1 MTTPLRSIAPLL
13 AMAVTAGL
21 AAGSPPAAAQ
31 SPGDYDFTAVTKPE
45 PAAKPAKK
53 EAAKPAPAK
62 AAETKSPAAAK
73 PADAAAAATKA
84 QGRAPASATAKGADG
99 KPIETGAIAP
109 AAPPVKSTKFA
120 DWSLDCIE
128 LEGKKR
134 CGLRQTIADGQG
146 RRIAQIMARH
156 SGKSPYLEITV
167 PLGISIP
174 FGVALM
180 MSDTSKI
187 VAQLA
192 DCAADGC
199 RAVAPLDDKA
209 LGELKAAKALAI
221 VFQDSKTG
229 KVLKVNGSANGF
241 ADGVGKVAAVK

>member
-1 MTTPLRSIAPLL
+1 MITCSRSTYFRL
-13 AMAVTAGL
+13 AVATTAGL
-21 AAGSPPAAAQ
+21 MAASAPAAAQ

-45 PAAKPAKK
+45 PAAKPVKK
-53 EAAKPAPAK
+53 EAAKPAAAK
-62 AAETKSPAAAK
+62 TVETKPSSTAA
-73 PADAAAAATKA
+73 KA
-84 QGRAPASATAKGADG
+84 QGRAPVGATAKGPDG
-99 KPIETGAIAP
+99 KPLETGAIAP

-120 DWSLDCIE
+120 DWSLDCIQ
-128 LEGKKR
+128 LEGKQR

-209 LGELKAAKALAI
+209 LGEIKAAKALAI

-241 ADGVGKVAAVK
+241 ADGVGKVASAK